1 MPPSGPDVITKKQY
15 AAEWLREMIVSGDLE
30 PGRRVRQQEVA
41 DRLGISATP
50 VREAILQLETE
61 GYLDSIAHV
70 GVRVAE
76 LADDHRDEV
85 MELRK
90 LLEGQLALSA
100 AQRIT
105 DAQIEQLNQLHT
117 AVRRSRRVVPTP
129 ARLDGSTTSCT
140 GSSGTSPVATSPD
153 RSFKDSGRGCRGAAW
168 TMSLCVVANRCS
180 STRSWWQRSAIVTPR
195 RAIAPRSCT
204 SPARTPICS
213 EVARRDRSAGPAC
226 SNDAALQEALMATRF
241 DHWIGGRSVRP
252 SGGDYLDSMNPV
264 TARPWAAVARGTS
277 ADVDDAVSA
286 AAAAFGRWRRTTP
299 SARSELLWRLAD
311 LIADSADELAILEAR
326 DIGKVVREMRAQ
338 MTGLVRWY
346 RYYATLAH
354 HLDGRV
360 IPLDRPSTLNYTLR
374 EPYGVIAVIAPFNS
388 PVLLASMSIGPAL
401 AAGNTVVV
409 KPSEIASPSL
419 VRFARLFDE
428 AGFPSGVV
436 NVVTGLGHEVGDA
449 LASHRR
455 SRQGRVHRRSRHW
468 AAGSRSSGPRP
479 QTDRARTGWQVGQHR
494 LPRRQGPRLDGQ
506 RGDRGDLRR
515 CRADLRRRVE
525 VARP

>member
-1 MPPSGPDVITKKQY
+1 
-15 AAEWLREMIVSGDLE
+15 
-30 PGRRVRQQEVA
+30 
-41 DRLGISATP
+41 
-50 VREAILQLETE
+50 
-61 GYLDSIAHV
+61 
-70 GVRVAE
+70 
-76 LADDHRDEV
+76 
-85 MELRK
+85 
-90 LLEGQLALSA
+90 
-100 AQRIT
+100 
-105 DAQIEQLNQLHT
+105 
-117 AVRRSRRVVPTP
+117 
-129 ARLDGSTTSCT
+129 
-140 GSSGTSPVATSPD
+140 
-153 RSFKDSGRGCRGAAW
+153 
-168 TMSLCVVANRCS
+168 
-180 STRSWWQRSAIVTPR
+180 
-195 RAIAPRSCT
+195 
-204 SPARTPICS
+204 
-213 EVARRDRSAGPAC
+213 
-226 SNDAALQEALMATRF
+226 MATRF

-252 SGGDYLDSMNPV
+252 RGGDYLDSMNPV
-264 TARPWAAVARGTS
+264 TARPWAEVARGTS

-286 AAAAFGRWRRTTP
+286 AAAAFADWRRTTP
-299 SARSELLWRLAD
+299 STRSELLWRLAD

-449 LASHRR
+449 LVSHEGVAKVVFTGGVETGRRVAEAAARGLKPTVLELGGKSANIVFPDVKDLASTANGVIAGIFAAAG
-455 SRQGRVHRRSRHW
+455 QTCV
-468 AAGSRSSGPRP
+468 AGSRLLVHERVAD
-479 QTDRARTGWQVGQHR
+479 QLVDAIADRAASISLGDPVEESTEMGPLAQEGIRDRVESRVAEAVTQGAVVRVGGSRHGDEGWFFQPT
-494 LPRRQGPRLDGQ
+494 LLDGVSN
-506 RGDRGDLRR
+506 DM
-515 CRADLRRRVE
+515 E
-525 VARP
+525 VARNELFGPVLAVLRFDDQDEAIAIANDSPFGLAAGIWTSNLSRAHAVAARLDAGTVWVNTYRTLSFASPFGGRKASGYGRENGIEGFLEFTQPKSIWVETADEVIGDPFVLRT